1 MYSCGVVAWWR
12 CHHEYLC
19 TTYGGLRV
27 GRYSVLPSYSRV
39 FSRFYQGYLGFARSS
54 RLFVMFG
61 LKTIFD
67 GKKNVTKRV
76 FLFQKISFVNK
87 NGGFQGHFNGLQR
100 VWHSWHISHQWAQ
113 SCGLKIVK
121 LKHYMQPNKMFWIL
135 PFYCIFCPFLTDGH
149 FKNGLLTQENL
160 SINSRV
166 SIHRIGH

>member
-1 MYSCGVVAWWR
+1 M
-12 CHHEYLC
+12 C

-76 FLFQKISFVNK
+76 FCFKK
-87 NGGFQGHFNGLQR
+87 
-100 VWHSWHISHQWAQ
+100 SH
-113 SCGLKIVK
+113 
-121 LKHYMQPNKMFWIL
+121 
-135 PFYCIFCPFLTDGH
+135 
-149 FKNGLLTQENL
+149 LLTKMEVFKDIL
-160 SINSRV
+160 MVCRGFDIAGISPPVGSV
-166 SIHRIGH
+166 LWA